1 MPVFIDPPM
10 WPAHGTFFSHLIS
23 NSSLAELHEFAA
35 SAGIPVKA
43 FDRDHYD
50 VPQHRHQDLI
60 DQGAQAVDGG
70 QLTRVLLASGLRV
83 PARARN
89 ESLETA
95 LQLRWEATVP
105 GHAGIG
111 RELLTRWAEPQRHY
125 HSRTHLLAVLEA
137 ISILEASPPRAVVL
151 AAWFHDAVYQG
162 LPGRDEEDSARLAE
176 TVLAGV
182 VPVEEIRETAR
193 LVRLTIEH
201 NPGPN
206 DHNGALLCD
215 SDLSI
220 LGSSE
225 AEYARYLAAVRQDYA
240 HVSDHDFANGR
251 ATVVRELLAL
261 DPLFKLPQAQRLWLE
276 KAQRNLQSE
285 LY

>member
-1 MPVFIDPPM
+1 MVFEYRPERGM
-10 WPAHGTFFSHLIS
+10 NHW
-23 NSSLAELHEFAA
+23 
-35 SAGIPVKA
+35 K
-43 FDRDHYD
+43 
-50 VPQHRHQDLI
+50 
-60 DQGAQAVDGG
+60 
-70 QLTRVLLASGLRV
+70 
-83 PARARN
+83 
-89 ESLETA
+89 
-95 LQLRWEATVP
+95 LRWEATVP
-105 GHAGIG
+105 GHASIG

-137 ISILEASPPRAVVL
+137 ISVLEATPPRAVVL
-151 AAWFHDAVYQG
+151 AVWFHDAVYQG

-206 DHNGALLCD
+206 DYNGALLCD

-225 AEYARYLAAVRQDYA
+225 PEYAHYLAAVRQDYA
-240 HVSDHDFANGR
+240 HVSDHDFAKGR
-251 ATVVRELLAL
+251 AAVVLELLAL
-261 DPLFKLPQAQRLWLE
+261 DPLFRLPQAQQLWLE
-276 KAQRNLQSE
+276 KAQQNLRSE
-285 LY
+285 LH